1 MLMNNNDLNNSDLNN
16 SDLIGQLHSIAGKR
30 HVHTDARK
38 SERFRKGFRS
48 GEGEAL
54 AVVLP
59 GTLLEMWRVLQLAVE
74 ANKIVIMQAANTGLT
89 EGSTPNGQYDRDVII
104 INTLRLDKIHL
115 IEQGRQVVSHPG
127 GTLYKLEKLLKP
139 LNREPHSVIGSS
151 CLGASIVG
159 GVCNNSGGSLVQRG
173 PVYTELSLYAQRQA
187 DGTLVLVN
195 HLGIDLGDTPETM
208 LERLEKGEFADAD
221 VSPDAGKASTSDYQ
235 SRVREVDAATPAR
248 FNADPSHLHE
258 SSGCA
263 GKLAVFAVR
272 LDTFASQSGDRTY
285 YLGTN
290 DPAELTTLRRRV
302 LAELPELPI
311 SGEYLHRDCFDIA
324 RTYGKDTLLMI
335 HWLGT
340 DFLPFFFSLKGQV
353 DARMKRLPFV
363 SNHLSDKILQFCSRL
378 LPEALPARMLAYREQ
393 FEHHLILKVA
403 GSISED
409 TEQLLN
415 DILGSDGWF
424 ECDDKEAKK
433 AMLHRF
439 AAAGAAVRYQAIHAD
454 EVEDIIALDIALRRN
469 DTDWIEKLP
478 ADVDEQF
485 VTKLYYGHFFCHVF
499 HQDYVVRK
507 GGNPQAL
514 KARMLSLLNE
524 RGAEYPAEHNV
535 GHLYEAKPALADFYS
550 ELDPTNSFN
559 PGIGKTSR
567 QQRMPDSYQTD
578 A

>member
-1 MLMNNNDLNNSDLNN
+1 MKTNPMTMTNNDLIS
-16 SDLIGQLHSIAGKR
+16 QLHSIAGR
-30 HVHTDARK
+30 RYVHTDARK

-59 GTLLEMWRVLQLAVE
+59 GSLLELWRVLKVAVE

-89 EGSTPNGQYDRDVII
+89 EGSTPNGSYDRDVII

-115 IEQGRQVVSHPG
+115 LDQGKQVVSLPG

-173 PVYTELSLYAQRQA
+173 PVYTELSLFAQRQA
-187 DGTLVLVN
+187 DGSLALVN
-195 HLGIDLGDTPETM
+195 HLGIDLGDTPEEM
-208 LERLEKGEFADAD
+208 LERLQAGRFEEKD
-221 VSPDAGKASTSDYQ
+221 VKPDAGKASTSVYQ

-248 FNADPSHLHE
+248 YNADPSHLHE

-272 LDTFASQSGDRTY
+272 LDTFPSNTGDRVY

-290 DPAELTTLRRRV
+290 DAAELTALRRRV
-302 LAELPELPI
+302 LADLPELPI

-340 DFLPFFFSLKGQV
+340 DFLPHFFSLKGQV
-353 DARMKRLPFV
+353 DAFTKRLSFV
-363 SNHLSDKILQFCSRL
+363 PDHFSDRLLQFFSRL
-378 LPEALPARMLAYREQ
+378 LPEALPRRMLEYRDRY
-393 FEHHLILKVA
+393 EHHLILKVGA
-403 GSISED
+403 AIADD
-409 TEQLLN
+409 TEALLN
-415 DILGSDGWF
+415 EILGRDGWF
-424 ECDDKEAKK
+424 ECDAKEGKK

-439 AAAGAAVRYQAIHAD
+439 AAAGAAVRYQATHAS

-469 DTDWIEKLP
+469 DTDWIEALP
-478 ADVDEQF
+478 EDIDDQLI
-485 VTKLYYGHFFCHVF
+485 TKLYYGHFFCHVF

-507 GGNPQAL
+507 GANASAI
-514 KARMLSLLNE
+514 KARMLALLNE

-535 GHLYEAKPALADFYS
+535 GHLYEAKPALADFYT

-567 QQRMPDSYQTD
+567 QQRQLVQEKNTVES
-578 A
+578 

>member
-1 MLMNNNDLNNSDLNN
+1 MNNNE
-16 SDLIGQLHSIAGKR
+16 LIRQLQSIAGRR
-30 HVHTDARK
+30 HVHTDPRK
-38 SERFRKGFRS
+38 SERFRTGFRS

-54 AVVLP
+54 AVVVP
-59 GTLLEMWRVLQLAVE
+59 GTLLEMWRALQAVVE
-74 ANKIVIMQAANTGLT
+74 ADKIVIMQAANTGLT
-89 EGSTPNGQYDRDVII
+89 EGSTPNGSYDRDVII

-115 IEQGRQVVSHPG
+115 VQQGTQVVSHPG

-173 PVYTELSLYAQRQA
+173 PVYTELSLYAQRLA
-187 DGTLVLVN
+187 DGTLTLVN
-195 HLGIDLGDTPETM
+195 HLGIELGDTPEEM
-208 LERLEKGEFADAD
+208 LERLENGQFEEKD
-221 VSPDAGKASTSDYQ
+221 VMSDAGQASTSVYQ
-235 SRVREVDAATPAR
+235 SRVREVDAPTPAR

-272 LDTFASQSGDRTY
+272 LDTFESQSGDRVY

-290 DPAELTTLRRRV
+290 DPTELTTLRRRF

-340 DFLPFFFSLKGQV
+340 DFLPLFFALKGQV
-353 DARMKRLPFV
+353 DSRAKRLSFLPD
-363 SNHLSDKILQFCSRL
+363 HLSDKVLQFFSRL
-378 LPEALPARMLAYREQ
+378 LPEALPRRMLEYRER
-393 FEHHLILKVA
+393 FEHHLILKVGGA
-403 GSISED
+403 IATD
-409 TEQLLN
+409 TEALLN
-415 DILGSDGWF
+415 DILGPDGWF
-424 ECDDKEAKK
+424 ECDAKEGKK

-439 AAAGAAVRYQAIHAD
+439 AAAGAAVRYQATHAD

-469 DTDWIEKLP
+469 DTDWIEDLP
-478 ADVDEQF
+478 KEIDDQF
-485 VTKLYYGHFFCHVF
+485 IIKLYYGHFFCHVF

-507 GGNPQAL
+507 GGNAQAI
-514 KARMLSLLNE
+514 KAKMLSLLNQ

-535 GHLYEAKPALADFYS
+535 GHLYEAKPALADFYA
-550 ELDPTNSFN
+550 ELDPGNSFN

-567 QQRMPDSYQTD
+567 QQRRPEKAQVEH
-578 A
+578 

>member
-1 MLMNNNDLNNSDLNN
+1 MNND
-16 SDLIGQLHSIAGKR
+16 DLISQLRSIAGRR

-59 GTLLEMWRVLQLAVE
+59 GTLLEMWRVLKLAVA

-89 EGSTPNGQYDRDVII
+89 EGSTPNGSYDRDVII
-104 INTLRLDKIHL
+104 VNTLRLDKIHL
-115 IEQGRQVVSHPG
+115 LDQGRQVVSHPG
-127 GTLYKLEKLLKP
+127 GTLYSLEKLLKP

-173 PVYTELSLYAQRQA
+173 PVYTELSLFAQRQA
-187 DGTLVLVN
+187 DGTLALVN
-195 HLGIDLGDTPETM
+195 HLGIELGDTPEEM
-208 LERLEKGEFADAD
+208 LERLERGQFDDREIIR
-221 VSPDAGKASTSDYQ
+221 DAGKASTSVYQ

-272 LDTFASQSGDRTY
+272 LDTFPANKDDRVY

-290 DPAELTTLRRRV
+290 DPAQLTSLRRRM

-340 DFLPFFFSLKGQV
+340 DFLPFFFSMKGQV
-353 DARMKRLPFV
+353 DARTKRLPFV
-363 SNHLSDKILQFCSRL
+363 SDHFSDKALQFLSRL
-378 LPEALPARMLAYREQ
+378 LPEALPKRMLDYREQ
-393 FEHHLILKVA
+393 YEHHLILKVSGAIA
-403 GSISED
+403 GK
-409 TEQLLN
+409 TETLLK
-415 DILGSDGWF
+415 DILGQDGWF
-424 ECDDKEAKK
+424 ECDAGEAKK

-439 AAAGAAVRYQAIHAD
+439 AAAGAAVRYQAMHAD

-469 DTDWIEKLP
+469 DTDWIETLP
-478 ADVDEQF
+478 KDIDDQI

-499 HQDYVVRK
+499 HQDYVLRK
-507 GGNPQAL
+507 GANAQAI
-514 KARMLSLLNE
+514 KAKMLALLNQ

-535 GHLYEAKPALADFYS
+535 GHLYEAKPALANFYT

-567 QQRMPDSYQTD
+567 QQRLPEQEHTDS
-578 A
+578 

>member
-1 MLMNNNDLNNSDLNN
+1 MNNNE
-16 SDLIGQLHSIAGKR
+16 LIRQLQSIAGRR
-30 HVHTDARK
+30 HVHTDPRK
-38 SERFRKGFRS
+38 SERFRTGFRS

-54 AVVLP
+54 AVVVP
-59 GTLLEMWRVLQLAVE
+59 GTLLEMWRALQAVVE
-74 ANKIVIMQAANTGLT
+74 ADKIVIMQAANTGLT
-89 EGSTPNGQYDRDVII
+89 EGSTPNGSYDRDVII

-115 IEQGRQVVSHPG
+115 VQQGTQVVSHPG

-173 PVYTELSLYAQRQA
+173 PVYTELSLYAQRLA
-187 DGTLVLVN
+187 DGTLTLVN
-195 HLGIDLGDTPETM
+195 HLGIDLGDTPEEM
-208 LERLEKGEFADAD
+208 LERLENGQFEEKD
-221 VSPDAGKASTSDYQ
+221 VMSDAGQASTSVYQ
-235 SRVREVDAATPAR
+235 SRVREVDAPTPAR

-272 LDTFASQSGDRTY
+272 LDTFESQSGDRVY

-290 DPAELTTLRRRV
+290 DPTELTTLRRRF

-340 DFLPFFFSLKGQV
+340 DFLPLFFALKGQV
-353 DARMKRLPFV
+353 DSRAKRLSFLPD
-363 SNHLSDKILQFCSRL
+363 HLSDKVLQFFSRL
-378 LPEALPARMLAYREQ
+378 LPEALPRRMLEYRER
-393 FEHHLILKVA
+393 FEHHLILKVGGA
-403 GSISED
+403 IATD
-409 TEQLLN
+409 TEALLN
-415 DILGSDGWF
+415 DILGPDGWF
-424 ECDDKEAKK
+424 ECDAKEGKK

-439 AAAGAAVRYQAIHAD
+439 AAAGAAVRYQATHAD

-469 DTDWIEKLP
+469 DTDWIEDLP
-478 ADVDEQF
+478 KEIDDQF
-485 VTKLYYGHFFCHVF
+485 IIKLYYGHFFCHVF

-507 GGNPQAL
+507 GGNAQAI
-514 KARMLSLLNE
+514 KAKMLSLLNQ

-535 GHLYEAKPALADFYS
+535 GHLYEAKPALADFYA
-550 ELDPTNSFN
+550 ELDPGNSFN

-567 QQRMPDSYQTD
+567 QQRRPEKAQVEH
-578 A
+578 